1 MEVRE
6 ATAADAEAV
15 SRLLSELG
23 YPATARAVSER
34 LDLLTNWDRVLV
46 TGDGR
51 SGLVAVHRIPRLAE
65 GDGVARITALVV
77 AADARRH
84 RVATALIAAAED
96 VALEWDCS
104 LMEVSS
110 GRRPQRDAAHAFY
123 EALGYTD
130 AAQSSVRYWKVLE

>member
-23 YPATARAVSER
+23 YPATPRAVSER
-34 LDLLTNWDRVLV
+34 LDLLTHWDRVLV

-65 GDGVARITALVV
+65 GDVVARITALVV

-96 VALEWDCS
+96 VALGWDS

-110 GRRPQRDAAHAFY
+110 GRRSERDAAHAFY

-130 AAQSSVRYWKVLE
+130 AAESSIRYWKVLE